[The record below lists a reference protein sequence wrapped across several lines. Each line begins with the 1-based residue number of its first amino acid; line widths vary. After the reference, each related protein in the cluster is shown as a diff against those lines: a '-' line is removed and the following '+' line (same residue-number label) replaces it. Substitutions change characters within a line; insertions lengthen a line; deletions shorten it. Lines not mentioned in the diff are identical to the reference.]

1 MTIFLT
7 EIVMQVHIIII
18 TRLNYLAFESFRT
31 KHDHVNES
39 LGLSL
44 GLGKVCVISFTVNPL
59 WLPHRGTRGWHNI
72 QTGRATGTKV
82 TLCLLHKGDPS
93 RMTQGSG
100 PGEQGL
106 DFNPHYFSW
115 LGALALEKLEIAD
128 IAGGWCILPRSL
140 ANRVEVSR
148 NHIQVPFSCQVVCLD
163 MQLHIPKNRACLA
176 SHEVSVFLLSSAPT
190 FC

>member
-31 KHDHVNES
+31 KHDHVNQS

-93 RMTQGSG
+93 RLTQGSG

-115 LGALALEKLEIAD
+115 LGAFGIGKTGDCWYSWGLMHSTKVLGQQ
-128 IAGGWCILPRSL
+128 GGGKQEPHSSPLFLP
-140 ANRVEVSR
+140 
-148 NHIQVPFSCQVVCLD
+148 SCMSQHAAAYT
-163 MQLHIPKNRACLA
+163 Q
-176 SHEVSVFLLSSAPT
+176 E
-190 FC
+190 